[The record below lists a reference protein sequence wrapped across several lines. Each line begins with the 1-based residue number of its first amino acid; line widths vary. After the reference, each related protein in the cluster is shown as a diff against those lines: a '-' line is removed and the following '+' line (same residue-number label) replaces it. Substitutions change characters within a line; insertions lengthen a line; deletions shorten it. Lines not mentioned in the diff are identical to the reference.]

1 MVFAYRWAGIFR
13 CDEDW
18 NSTLDM
24 PLNGSLSGLRSLRLR
39 IDHAMHASA
48 YQDAK
53 MAGSLYQR
61 TECDGLRIL
70 STLPLTEVDILVR
83 NPSGASG
90 DAVWSKSDR
99 KEYHTLTAY
108 GSYC

>member
-1 MVFAYRWAGIFR
+1 
-13 CDEDW
+13 
-18 NSTLDM
+18 
-24 PLNGSLSGLRSLRLR
+24 
-39 IDHAMHASA
+39 
-48 YQDAK
+48 

-83 NPSGASG
+83 NPSGASE

-99 KEYHTLTAY
+99 KEYADGLRELLLEPRVSELCRKLTQVGGIYWRVRECEAKDKIP
-108 GSYC
+108 SRE